1 MSNLGVGMIIIWCV
15 TIIGVKKRHFD
26 LMSGASPSGKGMLY
40 TVHNFAQLER
50 IEMAFLTLFQL
61 IQLS

>member
-26 LMSGASPSGKGMLY
+26 LMSGASPSGKGMLA
-40 TVHNFAQLER
+40 VLHLKACQHSIPSGKL
-50 IEMAFLTLFQL
+50 AA
-61 IQLS
+61 

>member
-40 TVHNFAQLER
+40 TVQNIALLGR
-50 IEMAFLTLFQL
+50 MEMAFLTLFQL